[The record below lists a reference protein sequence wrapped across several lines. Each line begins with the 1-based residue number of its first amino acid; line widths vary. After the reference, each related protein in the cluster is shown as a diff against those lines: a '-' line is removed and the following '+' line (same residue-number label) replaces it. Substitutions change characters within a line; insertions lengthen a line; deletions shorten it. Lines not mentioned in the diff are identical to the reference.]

1 MIRKTLARPCYFEWL
16 CPSYVRVDFYAAYI
30 DRKAAIAAYVYI
42 HKQRYVYLAIMYSI
56 YGGVAEYPVNIDLA
70 VDVAPG

>member
-1 MIRKTLARPCYFEWL
+1 MST
-16 CPSYVRVDFYAAYI
+16 V
-30 DRKAAIAAYVYI
+30 
-42 HKQRYVYLAIMYSI
+42 QRYVYLAIMYSI